1 MTRFAVYFWNG
12 ETNKVRFFKT
22 FDETQNFI
30 WVCRKM
36 RPEYADFKIKV
47 LKF

>member
-1 MTRFAVYFWNG
+1 MRVCVTYWNG
-12 ETNKVRFFKT
+12 ETNRVRFFKT
-22 FDETQNFI
+22 IDEAHNFI

-47 LKF
+47 IKP